1 MKDNRATTFA
11 ASLAVFI
18 VIGRMFFDP
27 SGFMRIVY
35 YVALGIAAGIVTYLI
50 ESMLNKNTPG

>member
-1 MKDNRATTFA
+1 
-11 ASLAVFI
+11 
-18 VIGRMFFDP
+18 MFFDP